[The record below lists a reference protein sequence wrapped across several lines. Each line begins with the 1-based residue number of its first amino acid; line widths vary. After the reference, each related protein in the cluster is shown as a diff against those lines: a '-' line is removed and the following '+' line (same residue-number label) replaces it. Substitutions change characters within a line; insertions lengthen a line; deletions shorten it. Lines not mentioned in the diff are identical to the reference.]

1 MYHSNPWYAPLQ
13 PSVQHKQ
20 PVLSISWSSAGLS
33 NNELLKMING
43 NRMSGYN
50 IGMWNCRKGLIN
62 GDKKATH
69 KKVEVIEFIQ
79 KRNLHI
85 LGLVEADLHG
95 GTSRESTH

>member
-1 MYHSNPWYAPLQ
+1 
-13 PSVQHKQ
+13 
-20 PVLSISWSSAGLS
+20 
-33 NNELLKMING
+33 
-43 NRMSGYN
+43 MSGYN

-62 GDKKATH
+62 GDKQATH